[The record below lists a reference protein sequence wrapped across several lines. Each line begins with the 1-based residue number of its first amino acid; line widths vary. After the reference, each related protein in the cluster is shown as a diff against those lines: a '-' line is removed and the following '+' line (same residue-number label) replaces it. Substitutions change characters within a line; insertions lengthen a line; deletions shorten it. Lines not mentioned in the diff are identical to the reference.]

1 MSTRVVLAIFIV
13 SLNTGVCVPLASKL
27 TKNSLGS
34 GLADS
39 DKQVSDL
46 SSENGNVG
54 TQLRL
59 QHGATASED
68 GTHTTLSNNEQVA
81 PPHDPDSLPS
91 PRSDPPQRAAHQPET
106 AFAPGR

>member
-1 MSTRVVLAIFIV
+1 MTTRVVLAIFIV
-13 SLNTGVCVPLASKL
+13 SLNAGVCVPLASKS
-27 TKNSLGS
+27 TKSSLGS

-68 GTHTTLSNNEQVA
+68 DRHAALSKDEQVA
-81 PPHDPDSLPS
+81 SPQDPKSPYSLAPAHLS
-91 PRSDPPQRAAHQPET
+91 ALRANPT